1 MGKGWKTLADLEPG
15 GKRCLVR
22 VDFNVPFAP
31 GTQTIIDDSRIS
43 AALPTIKGLLGRG
56 ASLIVCSH
64 LGRPKGKR
72 VPELKMAPVRQRFAE
87 LLGAD
92 VVECGGPAKPEVLP
106 AARSLEP
113 GQVGMLENLRFDPGE
128 ESNDD
133 DFSKNLASLA
143 DVYVNDAFGAA
154 HRTHASVVG
163 VTEHLPSYAGL
174 LMEKE
179 LEMLGRVLGS
189 HEEPS
194 IALIGGAKVADKI
207 GVISNLLAGVDMV
220 LIGGGMVAAFLRAGG
235 MRSGAATLDEA
246 ELETAGMLLRQHGDK
261 LGLPTDVT
269 VAGEFSPDATASVVN
284 ANAVAENDLILDIGP
299 DTADA
304 YAREIERAKTILW
317 NGPMGVAEWEQ
328 FSHGT
333 RTVADAVS
341 SNPAAVSVVGGG
353 STAEVVS
360 RLGLEQKITHVS
372 TGGGASLEFL
382 EGRILPGV
390 AALGGCRPRPDGARP
405 IPNQGAD
412 KCVLP

>member
-1 MGKGWKTLADLEPG
+1 MSNGWNTLSDLEPAG
-15 GKRCLVR
+15 RRCLVR

-31 GTQTIIDDSRIS
+31 GTQTIIDDSRIL
-43 AALPTIKGLLGRG
+43 AALPTIENLLARG
-56 ASLIVCSH
+56 ASLVVCSH

-72 VPELKMAPVRQRFAE
+72 VPELRMAPVRHRFAE
-87 LLGAD
+87 LLGAE
-92 VVECGGPAKPEVLP
+92 VVDCGGPVSPEAVHM
-106 AARSLEP
+106 ASSLGP

-133 DFSKNLASLA
+133 GFSEGLASLA
-143 DVYVNDAFGAA
+143 DIYVSDAFGAA
-154 HRTHASVVG
+154 HRAHASVVG
-163 VTEHLPSYAGL
+163 VTKHLPSYAGL

-189 HEEPS
+189 HEKPS

-207 GVISNLLAGVDMV
+207 GVISNLLAGVDRV

-235 MRSGAATLDEA
+235 MQSGAATLDEA
-246 ELETAGMLLRQHGDK
+246 EVETAGMLLREHGDK

-269 VAGEFSPDATASVVN
+269 VAGEFSPNATASVVN
-284 ANAVAENDLILDIGP
+284 ADAVAENGLVLDIGP
-299 DTADA
+299 ATTDA
-304 YAREIERAKTILW
+304 YAREIGRARTILW

-333 RTVADAVS
+333 RAVADAVS
-341 SNPAAVSVVGGG
+341 SNSAAVSVVGGG

-360 RLGLEQKITHVS
+360 RLGLEEKITHVS

-382 EGRILPGV
+382 EGRVLPGV
-390 AALGGCRPRPDGARP
+390 AALGG
-405 IPNQGAD
+405 
-412 KCVLP
+412 

>member
-1 MGKGWKTLADLEPG
+1 MSNGWRTLADLDPA

-31 GTQTIIDDSRIS
+31 GTQTIIDDSRIVAS
-43 AALPTIKGLLGRG
+43 LPTIKNLLDRG

-64 LGRPKGKR
+64 LGRPKGKP
-72 VPELKMAPVRQRFAE
+72 VPDLRMAPVRKRFAE

-92 VVECGGPAKPEVLP
+92 VVDCGGPAGPDMLRI
-106 AARSLEP
+106 ASSILP

-133 DFSKNLASLA
+133 GFSKGLASLA

-154 HRTHASVVG
+154 HRAHASVVG
-163 VTEHLPSYAGL
+163 VTKHLPSYAGL

-189 HEEPS
+189 HEKPS

-207 GVISNLLAGVDMV
+207 GVISNLLEGVDKV
-220 LIGGGMVAAFLRAGG
+220 LIGGGMVAAFLRARG
-235 MRSGAATLDEA
+235 MQSGAAQLDEA
-246 ELETAGMLLRQHGDK
+246 ELETAAALLGGHEDK

-269 VAGEFSPDATASVVN
+269 VAKEFSADAAASVV
-284 ANAVAENDLILDIGP
+284 AADGVAANDLVLDIGP
-299 DTADA
+299 ATATA
-304 YAREIERAKTILW
+304 YANEIGQAKTILW

-333 RTVADAVS
+333 RAVADAVS
-341 SNPAAVSVVGGG
+341 SNSAAVSVVGGG
-353 STAEVVS
+353 STAEVVA

-382 EGRILPGV
+382 EGRVLPGV
-390 AALGGCRPRPDGARP
+390 AALGG
-405 IPNQGAD
+405 
-412 KCVLP
+412 

>member
-1 MGKGWKTLADLEPG
+1 MSNGWKNLAQLEPA

-31 GTQTIIDDSRIS
+31 GTQNIIDDSRIV
-43 AALPTIKGLLGRG
+43 AALPTIENLLEGG
-56 ASLIVCSH
+56 ASLVVCSH
-64 LGRPKGKR
+64 LGRPRGK
-72 VPELKMAPVRQRFAE
+72 PSPDLCMAPVRKRFAE

-92 VVECGGPAKPEVLP
+92 VVDCGGPSGPGTVRIA
-106 AARSLEP
+106 SSIEP

-133 DFSKNLASLA
+133 GFSKGLASLA
-143 DVYVNDAFGAA
+143 DIYVNDAFGAA
-154 HRTHASVVG
+154 HRAHASVVG
-163 VTEHLPSYAGL
+163 VTKHLPAYAGL

-189 HEEPS
+189 HEKPS

-207 GVISNLLAGVDMV
+207 GVISNLLDGVDRV
-220 LIGGGMVAAFLRAGG
+220 LIGGGMVAAFLRARG
-235 MRSGAATLDEA
+235 MQSGAAQLDEA
-246 ELETAGMLLRQHGDK
+246 ELETAAALLRGHADK
-261 LGLPTDVT
+261 LGLPTDVM
-269 VAGEFSPDATASVVN
+269 VANEFNADAAASAVAVD
-284 ANAVAENDLILDIGP
+284 AVAENELILDIGP
-299 DTADA
+299 ATAGT
-304 YAREIERAKTILW
+304 YAEEIGQARTILW

-333 RTVADAVS
+333 RAVADAVS
-341 SNPAAVSVVGGG
+341 SNSAAVSVVGGG
-353 STAEVVS
+353 STAEVVT

-390 AALGGCRPRPDGARP
+390 AALGG
-405 IPNQGAD
+405 
-412 KCVLP
+412 

>member
-1 MGKGWKTLADLEPG
+1 MSNGWKNLAHLDPA

-31 GTQTIIDDSRIS
+31 GTQEIIDDSRIS
-43 AALPTIKGLLGRG
+43 ASLPTIENLLDRG
-56 ASLIVCSH
+56 AALIVCSH
-64 LGRPKGKR
+64 LGRPKGKP
-72 VPELKMAPVRQRFAE
+72 VPDLRMAPVRERFAE

-92 VVECGGPAKPEVLP
+92 VVDCGGPTGADMERI
-106 AARSLEP
+106 ASSTGP

-133 DFSKNLASLA
+133 GFSKGLASLA

-154 HRTHASVVG
+154 HRAHASVVG
-163 VTEHLPSYAGL
+163 VTKHLPSYAGL

-189 HEEPS
+189 HEKPS

-207 GVISNLLAGVDMV
+207 GVISNLMEQVDKV
-220 LIGGGMVAAFLRAGG
+220 LIGGGMVAAFLRARGLQ
-235 MRSGAATLDEA
+235 SGAAQLDGA
-246 ELETAGMLLRQHGDK
+246 ELETAETLLRGHEDK

-269 VAGEFSPDATASVVN
+269 VANEFSADATASVVP
-284 ANAVAENDLILDIGP
+284 ADGVAENDLVLDIGP
-299 DTADA
+299 ATATT
-304 YAREIERAKTILW
+304 YAEEIGRARTILW

-328 FSHGT
+328 FSLGT
-333 RTVADAVS
+333 RAVADAVS
-341 SNPAAVSVVGGG
+341 SNSAAVSVIGGG
-353 STAEVVS
+353 STAEVVA

-382 EGRILPGV
+382 EGRVLPGV
-390 AALGGCRPRPDGARP
+390 AALGG
-405 IPNQGAD
+405 
-412 KCVLP
+412 

>member
-1 MGKGWKTLADLEPG
+1 MSNGWKTLSDLEPAG
-15 GKRCLVR
+15 RRCLVR

-31 GTQTIIDDSRIS
+31 GTQTITDDSRIA
-43 AALPTIKGLLGRG
+43 AALPTIESLLSRG
-56 ASLIVCSH
+56 ASLVVCSH
-64 LGRPKGKR
+64 LGRPKGNR
-72 VPELKMAPVRQRFAE
+72 VPELQMAPVRHRFGE

-92 VVECGGPAKPEVLP
+92 IVDCGGPAGPKP
-106 AARSLEP
+106 ARIASSLRP

-133 DFSKNLASLA
+133 DFSKSLAALA

-154 HRTHASVVG
+154 HRAHASVVG
-163 VTEHLPSYAGL
+163 VTKHVPSYAGL

-189 HEEPS
+189 HEKPS

-207 GVISNLLAGVDMV
+207 GVISNLLAVVDRV
-220 LIGGGMVAAFLRAGG
+220 LIGGGMVAAFLQASG
-235 MRSGAATLDEA
+235 MQSGAATLDEA
-246 ELETAGMLLRQHGDK
+246 EVETAGMLLREHGDK

-269 VAGEFSPDATASVVN
+269 VAGEFSSDATASVAM
-284 ANAVAENDLILDIGP
+284 ANAVPKDGLILDIGP
-299 DTADA
+299 ATADS
-304 YAREIERAKTILW
+304 YAREIGRARTILW

-333 RTVADAVS
+333 RAVADAVS
-341 SNPAAVSVVGGG
+341 SNSAAVSVVGGG

-382 EGRILPGV
+382 EGRVLPGV
-390 AALGGCRPRPDGARP
+390 AALGG
-405 IPNQGAD
+405 
-412 KCVLP
+412 

>member
-1 MGKGWKTLADLEPG
+1 MSNGWKNLADLGPA

-31 GTQTIIDDSRIS
+31 GTQNIIDDSRIVAS
-43 AALPTIKGLLGRG
+43 LPTIENLLARG

-64 LGRPKGKR
+64 LGRPKGKPAPDLR
-72 VPELKMAPVRQRFAE
+72 LAPVRKRFADI
-87 LLGAD
+87 LGAD
-92 VVECGGPAKPEVLP
+92 VIDCGGPSGPDVERTASSI
-106 AARSLEP
+106 RP

-128 ESNDD
+128 ESNDEV
-133 DFSKNLASLA
+133 FSKGLASLA
-143 DVYVNDAFGAA
+143 DAYVNDAFGAA
-154 HRTHASVVG
+154 HRAHASVVG
-163 VTEHLPSYAGL
+163 VTKYLPSYAGL

-189 HEEPS
+189 HEKPS

-207 GVISNLLAGVDMV
+207 GVISNLLNRVDRV
-220 LIGGGMVAAFLRAGG
+220 LIGGGMVAAFLRARG
-235 MRSGAATLDEA
+235 MQSGAAQLDES
-246 ELETAGMLLRQHGDK
+246 ELETAAMLLRGHEDK

-269 VAGEFSPDATASVVN
+269 VANEFSAEATASVVP
-284 ANAVAENDLILDIGP
+284 ADGVAESDLVLDIGP

-304 YAREIERAKTILW
+304 YANEIAPARTILW

-333 RTVADAVS
+333 RAVADAIS
-341 SNPAAVSVVGGG
+341 CNSAAVSVVGGG

-360 RLGLEQKITHVS
+360 RLGLERKITHVS

-382 EGRILPGV
+382 EGRVLPGV
-390 AALGGCRPRPDGARP
+390 AALGG
-405 IPNQGAD
+405 
-412 KCVLP
+412 

>member
-1 MGKGWKTLADLEPG
+1 MSNGWKTLSDLEPAG
-15 GKRCLVR
+15 RRCLVR

-31 GTQTIIDDSRIS
+31 GTQTIIDDSRIA
-43 AALPTIKGLLGRG
+43 AALPTIENLLGRG
-56 ASLIVCSH
+56 ASLVVCSH

-72 VPELKMAPVRQRFAE
+72 VPELQMAPVRHRFTE

-92 VVECGGPAKPEVLP
+92 VVDCGGPAGPESAHV
-106 AARSLEP
+106 ASSLRP

-133 DFSKNLASLA
+133 EFSKSLASLA

-154 HRTHASVVG
+154 HRAHASVVG
-163 VTEHLPSYAGL
+163 VTQHLPSYAGL

-189 HEEPS
+189 HEKPS

-207 GVISNLLAGVDMV
+207 GVISNLLAGVDRV
-220 LIGGGMVAAFLRAGG
+220 LIGGGMVAAFLRAMG
-235 MRSGAATLDEA
+235 MQSGAATLDEA
-246 ELETAGMLLRQHGDK
+246 EVETAGTLLREHGDK

-269 VAGEFSPDATASVVN
+269 VAGEFSPDAAASVVKADN
-284 ANAVAENDLILDIGP
+284 VAENSLVLDIGP
-299 DTADA
+299 ATADA
-304 YAREIERAKTILW
+304 YSTEIGRARTILW

-328 FSHGT
+328 FSLGT
-333 RTVADAVS
+333 RAVADAVS
-341 SNPAAVSVVGGG
+341 SNTAAVSVVGGG

-360 RLGLEQKITHVS
+360 RLGLERKITHVS

-382 EGRILPGV
+382 EGRVLPGV
-390 AALGGCRPRPDGARP
+390 AALGR
-405 IPNQGAD
+405 
-412 KCVLP
+412 

>member
-1 MGKGWKTLADLEPG
+1 MSNGWKTLSDLGPAE
-15 GKRCLVR
+15 KRCLLR

-31 GTQTIIDDSRIS
+31 GTQTIIDDSRIA
-43 AALPTIKGLLGRG
+43 AALPTIENLLGRG
-56 ASLIVCSH
+56 ASLVVCSH

-72 VPELKMAPVRQRFAE
+72 VPELQMAPVRHRFAE

-92 VVECGGPAKPEVLP
+92 VVDCGGPAGPGTLRI
-106 AARSLEP
+106 ASSLGP

-133 DFSKNLASLA
+133 DFSKSLASLA

-154 HRTHASVVG
+154 HRAHASVVG
-163 VTEHLPSYAGL
+163 VTNHLPSYAGL

-189 HEEPS
+189 HEKPS

-207 GVISNLLAGVDMV
+207 GVISNLLAGVDRV
-220 LIGGGMVAAFLRAGG
+220 LIGGGMVAAFLRARGLQ
-235 MRSGAATLDEA
+235 SGAATLEEA
-246 ELETAGMLLRQHGDK
+246 EVETAGMLLRQHGDK

-269 VAGEFSPDATASVVN
+269 VAGEFSPDATASVV
-284 ANAVAENDLILDIGP
+284 AADAVPENGLVLDIGP
-299 DTADA
+299 ATADA
-304 YAREIERAKTILW
+304 YAREIGRARTILW

-328 FSHGT
+328 FSLGT
-333 RTVADAVS
+333 RAVADAVS
-341 SNPAAVSVVGGG
+341 SNSAAVSVVGGG

-360 RLGLEQKITHVS
+360 RLGLEEKITHVS

-382 EGRILPGV
+382 EGRVLPGV
-390 AALGGCRPRPDGARP
+390 AALGG
-405 IPNQGAD
+405 
-412 KCVLP
+412 